1 MDYRA
6 TKISFNLVSGSSLNE
21 VEKYYNKSHQSELA
35 TLGDTVS
42 DQRRKISSELRS
54 KGTGQV
60 SRWKF
65 KRLDSTKKWFVV
77 VTRQDSYGWGKD
89 ISQEEE
95 KYSVVV
101 TITDRENEEAQLYTQ
116 ISLRIAERER
126 EKLPRVRI

>member
-1 MDYRA
+1 MALSYMPVVKTTRMDYRA

-21 VEKYYNKSHQSELA
+21 VEKYYNKSHQ
-35 TLGDTVS
+35 
-42 DQRRKISSELRS
+42 
-54 KGTGQV
+54 
-60 SRWKF
+60 F